1 MLPAAIPKAQIWTF
15 NFELEWPNNVPI
27 KILSYVGSKLLK
39 HIEDNFKD
47 QTRPI
52 LFIGHDIG
60 GLIVMAALTYLARD
74 GSLSRVVGLTA
85 GILFLGT
92 PFHGDGEWATLMRDF
107 NKLARSQNLAIEC
120 FHEQPPRTHH
130 RLLRLKDRFK
140 KSARHNAMDQP
151 QEIVQC
157 LDGHHRVGLRTTT
170 NEMNSFSSPRN
181 ENFRIISRHILQLV
195 PKAPSATPTP
205 VFTPIP
211 VFTPPPSRRAPIFS
225 VPYVQNPD
233 FVGRENVLDEIKS
246 RMKFKLGF
254 QARLGLWGLGG
265 IGKTQIAIRYAY
277 SVRENFDDVSVFW
290 IRAANRDRF
299 EASYLDLAQQIG
311 VEFTQDGAV
320 DKLQLVVNHLRNWKC
335 GRWLMIIDNADEID
349 HFISTSVPNDDGTI
363 HMLGLA
369 QYIPICDKGWVLIT
383 SRVKDVCVEL
393 AGPNS
398 IIHVDK
404 MEIKDCKVLLQTC
417 PQDEHSEEA
426 ATNLIQVLEYLP
438 LALRQAV
445 AFMTIKSMA
454 VSKYLDLFNQNEVT
468 SRALLSDEIGAD
480 IKDGAR
486 NVVGKTWIISF
497 NQIKGSD
504 STAVKLLSF
513 MSFIDRQDISKSILP
528 GGQNPTDLLFEKA
541 LGTLQSYSMVSAGSK
556 DNSYDIHGLIQLCMR
571 SWLTE
576 NGERDIGLRT
586 VVNEF
591 SKNFPD
597 PVWQHWQECARYLPH
612 IQAVSHYLPTIDEYD
627 EERRKEI
634 VANEPYTFDFVE
646 GLDTRNEIDLFLE
659 IARYL
664 HTQGRYWEAEA
675 FELRSWTMANAIFG
689 PDDLLTIRGLSNLA
703 TTYTD
708 QGRWQEAEHLQV
720 EVLQKHQ
727 SILGEESPEA
737 LTCMMNLAE
746 SLSHLGR
753 VEEAKAIGFPLLE
766 KTRRV
771 RGENTYH
778 TFLVMG
784 NLARACHSSGDWEN
798 SENLF
803 EEALDALAELQ
814 GVQSPLTLACGS
826 GLARLRVSQGKL
838 TGAEE
843 MMTNILETRRKI
855 QGEYHEDTIYSLW
868 DLMDI
873 TEKLGKLEEAEILS
887 KEALEK
893 SRKVFGESHENTLK
907 IRKAFERL
915 ERPRSWWRD
924 MPRQETRKSLEICNV
939 ADVERSST
947 GKQSASPTD
956 IDVEDIY
963 DDPAGNEISR
973 GGTVHR
979 YTCVSRV

>member
-1 MLPAAIPKAQIWTF
+1 MLPAVLPKAQIWTF
-15 NFELEWPNNVPI
+15 NFELEWPNDTPI
-27 KILSYVGSKLLK
+27 RILSYVGSKLLEY
-39 HIEDNFKD
+39 IEDSFKD

-52 LFIGHDIG
+52 LFIGRGIG
-60 GLIVMAALTYLARD
+60 GLVVMAALAYLARD
-74 GSLSRVVGLTA
+74 GSLNRVVGLTA

-92 PFHGDGEWATLMRDF
+92 PFHGDGRWATLTRDF

-120 FHEQPPRTHH
+120 FHEQPPHIHH

-140 KSARHNAMDQP
+140 KSARNNAMDQP

-170 NEMNSFSSPRN
+170 DEMTSFSSPRN

-195 PKAPSATPTP
+195 PKAPCATPIS
-205 VFTPIP
+205 VCS
-211 VFTPPPSRRAPIFS
+211 PPPPRRAPTFS

-233 FVGRENVLDEIKS
+233 FVGRENVLDEIKR
-246 RMKFKLGF
+246 RMTFKPGF
-254 QARLGLWGLGG
+254 QARVGLWGLGG
-265 IGKTQIAIRYAY
+265 IGKTQIATRYAY
-277 SVRENFDDVSVFW
+277 SVRENFHDVSVFW

-299 EASYLDLAQQIG
+299 EDSYLDLAQQIG
-311 VEFTQDGAV
+311 IEFPQDGAV
-320 DKLQLVVNHLRNWKC
+320 DKLQIVVNHLRNWKS
-335 GRWLMIIDNADEID
+335 GRWLMIIDNADEIG
-349 HFISTSVPNDDGTI
+349 HFISTSVSNDDGTI
-363 HMLGLA
+363 DMPGLA
-369 QYIPICDKGWVLIT
+369 QYIPTCDKGWVLIT

-404 MEIKDCKVLLQTC
+404 MEMKDCKVLLQTC

-426 ATNLIQVLEYLP
+426 ATNLIQALEYLP

-445 AFMTIKSMA
+445 AFMTIKSIPA
-454 VSKYLDLFNQNEVT
+454 SKYLDLFNQNEAT

-528 GGQNPTDLLFEKA
+528 GGRNPTELLFEKA
-541 LGTLQSYSMVSAGSK
+541 LGTLQGYSMVSAGSK
-556 DNSYDIHGLIQLCMR
+556 DDSYDIHGLIQLCMR

-576 NGERDIGLRT
+576 NGERNKGLRT

-591 SKNFPD
+591 SNNFPD
-597 PVWQHWQECARYLPH
+597 PIWQYWQECSRYLPH

-634 VANEPYTFDFVE
+634 ATNEPYAFDFVE
-646 GLDTRNEIDLFLE
+646 GLDTRNEIDLFME
-659 IARYL
+659 TARYL
-664 HTQGRYWEAEA
+664 QTQGRYWEAEA
-675 FELRSWTMANAIFG
+675 FELRSWTMANGIFG

-703 TTYTD
+703 NTYTD

-720 EVLQKHQ
+720 EVLEKHQ

-737 LTCMMNLAE
+737 LTCMMNLTE
-746 SLSHLGR
+746 TLFHLGR
-753 VEEAKAIGFPLLE
+753 VEEAKAIGFRLLE
-766 KTRRV
+766 TFRRV
-771 RGENTYH
+771 RGENSHH
-778 TFLVMG
+778 TFIVMG
-784 NLARACHSSGDWEN
+784 NLASTCHASGDWET

-803 EEALDALAELQ
+803 EEALEALAELK
-814 GVQSPLTLACGS
+814 GLQSPLTLSCGS
-826 GLARLRVSQGKL
+826 NLARLRVSQGKL
-838 TGAEE
+838 VDAEE
-843 MMTNILETRRKI
+843 MMTSILEIRRKV
-855 QGEYHEDTIYSLW
+855 QGEHHKDTVYALW

-873 TEKLGKLEEAEILS
+873 SEKLGKLEEAEILS

-893 SRKVFGESHENTLK
+893 SRKVFGETHEDTLK
-907 IRKAFERL
+907 IKKAFERL
-915 ERPRSWWRD
+915 ERPRSRWRD
-924 MPRQETRKSLEICNV
+924 MPRQETRKSLEICNI
-939 ADVERSST
+939 ADVEPSST
-947 GKQSASPTD
+947 GEQSASPTD

-963 DDPAGNEISR
+963 DDPAGTETSR
-973 GGTVHR
+973 GDIVHR
-979 YTCVSRV
+979 YTCVGGV